1 MVLAF
6 LAARSAAGSGA
17 LRDIVIDISSLDG
30 FGPVYYS

>member
-17 LRDIVIDISSLDG
+17 LRDIFVKLYRLVVAG
-30 FGPVYYS
+30 VCYS